1 MATEKTITVR
11 LFVDEEIEE
20 WDGEELR
27 FYKLK
32 NKFELVDTDI
42 PQQHLPGVA
51 ESWAQSDHYYEVIQ
65 NTLGCFSSGRFER

>member
-1 MATEKTITVR
+1 MMATEKTITVR

-42 PQQHLPGVA
+42 PHKYLDGIG
-51 ESWAQSDHYYEVIQ
+51 ESWAQSDHYYEVVQ
-65 NTLGCFSSGRFER
+65 NLVGVFD

>member
-1 MATEKTITVR
+1 MTEKTITVR

-42 PQQHLPGVA
+42 AHKYLAGIA

-65 NTLGCFSSGRFER
+65 NVHGCFSPGRFER